1 MLIDFSKLVPAA
13 QKGDEK
19 AMEELCL
26 AFRPLALNLGH
37 KKRYAVIEDNVESIS
52 YCTIIQLVRNYSGT
66 TYQLF
71 PGYIKKML
79 IFALNNAA
87 KKQQRI
93 SYYEANSI
101 DAPENLSPLSTNNE
115 EEHYVERI
123 MLEQAIRKM
132 PAQYR
137 QLLKSYYWE
146 NKTDKEI
153 GLQMQISQ
161 QAVSKM
167 RKKIIKELK
176 FFFLVE
182 SY

>member
-1 MLIDFSKLVPAA
+1 MLIDFSQLVPAA
-13 QKGDEK
+13 QQGNEK
-19 AMEELCL
+19 AMEDICL

-37 KKRYAVIEDNVESIS
+37 KKRYAVLEDNVESLS
-52 YCTIIQLVRNYSGT
+52 YCTIIQLVRNYAGT

-101 DAPENLSPLSTNNE
+101 DDSETLSPASIGYE
-115 EEHYVERI
+115 EEHYIERI
-123 MLEQAIRKM
+123 MLEEAIKKM
-132 PAQYR
+132 SLQYR

-153 GLQMQISQ
+153 GRQMEISQ
-161 QAVSKM
+161 QAVSKI
-167 RKKIIKELK
+167 RKKILRELK
-176 FFFLVE
+176 ICMLE
-182 SY
+182 KR